1 MGPFCPN
8 LGKNKFSCKKGLCQ
22 FLNIRIIYHC
32 AKNQLNLMSHSW
44 ENCWTD
50 IPKTSLQ
57 FIISLISSW
66 DTANFRAQ
74 SHWPRA
80 FWVISQEPEF
90 AQIWNLFKYT
100 TITITE
106 TVIIDQ
112 IEKKLKNWEKKLNFP
127 IHSRNPRFGLFSPYL
142 GQNIIFKKSG
152 FAIHNTTWTPNL
164 MLSSRKN

>member
-112 IEKKLKNWEKKLNFP
+112 IEKKLKNWEKKTKLSYTFKEPKVWSFFP
-127 IHSRNPRFGLFSPYL
+127 IFGAKHYFQKIWLCHTQHHMDP
-142 GQNIIFKKSG
+142 
-152 FAIHNTTWTPNL
+152 
-164 MLSSRKN
+164 